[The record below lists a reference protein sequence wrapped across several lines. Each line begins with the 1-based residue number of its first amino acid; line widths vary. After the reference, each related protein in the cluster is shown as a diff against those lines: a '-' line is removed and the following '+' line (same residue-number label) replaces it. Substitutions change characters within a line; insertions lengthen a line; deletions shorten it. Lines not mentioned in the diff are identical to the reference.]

1 MFGHMELWSP
11 PHDAPHLYEWW
22 RPLVLAS
29 RRARLERVRTPV
41 YVDEFRLAGKVV
53 RRDRPDIWIYEHH
66 GDGGSLCVDSSG
78 DAYRYV
84 AAPGGRGL
92 GQFRR
97 CPVGEA
103 VRRAGLTLPGAADE
117 VDAGVDAAL
126 AAAGGAGEPP
136 HDRGA
141 RRVIRRGH
149 LTLVA
154 G

>member
-1 MFGHMELWSP
+1 MFGHMKLWSP

-22 RPLVLAS
+22 RPLVQAS
-29 RRARLERVRTPV
+29 RRARLERVRIPV
-41 YVDEFRLAGKVV
+41 YVDEFRLAGKVA

-78 DAYRYV
+78 AAYRYV

-97 CPVGEA
+97 CPMGEA
-103 VRRAGLTLPGAADE
+103 VRRAGLTLPGAGGGTDE
-117 VDAGVDAAL
+117 VGAAL
-126 AAAGGAGEPP
+126 AAAGGADEPP
-136 HDRGA
+136 HDHGH

>member
-29 RRARLERVRTPV
+29 RRARLERVRAPV
-41 YVDEFRLAGKVV
+41 YVDEFRLAGKVA

-84 AAPGGRGL
+84 AAPSGRGL

-97 CPVGEA
+97 CPMGEA
-103 VRRAGLTLPGAADE
+103 VRRAGLTRPGPDGAPE
-117 VDAGVDAAL
+117 PDAAV
-126 AAAGGAGEPP
+126 AAVGGAEAPP
-136 HDRGA
+136 QDRGH